1 MSSES
6 IALFIGQ
13 ERGLKMKR
21 DLCMQD
27 GDKITKEAMPLTGT
41 RQQLAPPILVKYF
54 ETELSFVQ
62 VGNLLTNAV
71 DTMADPHFCYH
82 VYDFSSSA
90 RIFSPLALADS
101 KSPTM

>member
-1 MSSES
+1 
-6 IALFIGQ
+6 
-13 ERGLKMKR
+13 
-21 DLCMQD
+21 MQD
-27 GDKITKEAMPLTGT
+27 GDKITKEAMPS
-41 RQQLAPPILVKYF
+41 RHSPISSPILARYF
-54 ETELSFVQ
+54 ETELNFVQ

-90 RIFSPLALADS
+90 RIFSPFALADS